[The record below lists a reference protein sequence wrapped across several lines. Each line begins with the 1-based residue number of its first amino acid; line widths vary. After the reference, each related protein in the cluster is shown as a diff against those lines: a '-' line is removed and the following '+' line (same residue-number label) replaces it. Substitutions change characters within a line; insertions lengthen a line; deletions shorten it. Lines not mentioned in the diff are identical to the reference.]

1 MDLNVVKKMNENR
14 NEIGIYVLSFDMKYP
29 MVFWEG
35 KPGSKNL
42 ISDQM
47 IKIGKAK
54 KLSHRM
60 KQYERTYGYRA
71 SEPNLKSVRD
81 YYAEKGITDL
91 NFNKCNGCDS
101 KEPHHHIK
109 QEYFRSTGLIFTDDF
124 EEENF
129 SKEVEGHIK
138 IMFKKYQL
146 KGFDNKGSVKEYFH
160 KSQLKN
166 IIKEI
171 DWFISK
177 KEKNINNHPTDL
189 IPTDLDIFF
198 AKIYLPILIEV
209 AKSKKCISYGDLV
222 AKSKALHPN
231 DEQIQKSIPRHVGRR
246 LNYLRQRLNLHNLPD
261 LSSLV
266 INNTTQ
272 TTGYSYHL
280 NPTTEQKKVF
290 KCDWNIPNIL
300 VV

>member
-1 MDLNVVKKMNENR
+1 MSKNP
-14 NEIGIYVLSFDMKYP
+14 NEIGIYVQSFDMKYP
-29 MVFWEG
+29 MVFWQER
-35 KPGSKNL
+35 PGSKNL
-42 ISDQM
+42 VSNQM
-47 IKIGKAK
+47 IKIGKA
-54 KLSHRM
+54 LDYTDRM
-60 KQYERTYGYRA
+60 KQYERTFGFRA
-71 SEPNLKSVRD
+71 SEPNVKFVRD

-101 KEPHHHIK
+101 KEPHHHVK
-109 QEYFRSTGLIFTDDF
+109 REYFRSTGFISSDIKVCDDF
-124 EEENF
+124 NKVIEKYIGKIF
-129 SKEVEGHIK
+129 KEHK
-138 IMFKKYQL
+138 L
-146 KGFDNKGSVKEYFH
+146 KGANNIGNLKEYYC
-160 KSQLKN
+160 KSQLQN

-171 DWFISK
+171 DWFISQ

-231 DEQIQKSIPRHVGRR
+231 DEDIQKSIPRHVGRR

-290 KCDWNIPNIL
+290 NCDWNIPNIL